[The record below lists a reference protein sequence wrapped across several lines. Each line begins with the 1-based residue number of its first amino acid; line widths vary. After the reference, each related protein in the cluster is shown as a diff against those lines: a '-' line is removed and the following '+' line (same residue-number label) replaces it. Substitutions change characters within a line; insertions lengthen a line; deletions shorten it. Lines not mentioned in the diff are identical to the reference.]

1 MSSRLASHSLSLST
15 QRRVGPS
22 RWLSLAGEAR
32 VSARARGI
40 LEALP
45 WRQAEARP
53 SNGTSKGALRFRRRR
68 RCANVSQTPS
78 IPPLLANLGVGYM
91 LGLRWLRSY
100 ILCVISYKL
109 DSNDWILS
117 LSCAVFRS
125 FHVCA
130 LWVFAFALLRFWHAF
145 WSLDFGAV
153 PMCCARDMKDFFL
166 DTPRPRSKHPQKTP
180 NRAQPA
186 PPQPERHPRQG
197 GWAVSRTG
205 SRAAGLFFG
214 KGPK

>member
-109 DSNDWILS
+109 DSNDWIFIWLI
-117 LSCAVFRS
+117 AVFLV
-125 FHVCA
+125 FG
-130 LWVFAFALLRFWHAF
+130 LW
-145 WSLDFGAV
+145 
-153 PMCCARDMKDFFL
+153 CCANVLCTRHEGLFFRH
-166 DTPRPRSKHPQKTP
+166 PPPPRSKHPQKTP

>member
-1 MSSRLASHSLSLST
+1 MSSRLASHSMSLST

-109 DSNDWILS
+109 DSNDWIFIFAYCGLFGLS
-117 LSCAVFRS
+117 WTR
-125 FHVCA
+125 
-130 LWVFAFALLRFWHAF
+130 
-145 WSLDFGAV
+145 GAV

-205 SRAAGLFFG
+205 NRAAGLFFG